1 MAQAPVSE
9 AFGKTIKKRPVIP
22 TIHTVFNPIID
33 RGKDDKWTLGNTF
46 ISGIKNPKNIGVELG
61 DFSNTELRKLE
72 VVKGADQKD
81 GPLTKTRPAG
91 SNLLRTAGLFLTL
104 IFLTVNF

>member
-1 MAQAPVSE
+1 M
-9 AFGKTIKKRPVIP
+9 
-22 TIHTVFNPIID
+22 D